1 MGREVSHG
9 QEACGSISAHQASNY
24 DLLHL
29 PPGSGIHIKN
39 NLNCR
44 VCFGLFRICQVKE
57 GTLYKSKTT
66 EDRINSFFPGL
77 DSGWSNKPSCVPRQ
91 LGRWKISLHL
101 PSGRTNCVSE
111 CWLSKI
117 RSLCPTCSSD
127 CRNQSSKTLH
137 YLLCGRQKLCSLIKD
152 AVTKRI
158 FWYIH
163 TSFQFWWKSHK

>member
-57 GTLYKSKTT
+57 GTLYK
-66 EDRINSFFPGL
+66 
-77 DSGWSNKPSCVPRQ
+77 NKLQ
-91 LGRWKISLHL
+91 KI
-101 PSGRTNCVSE
+101 E
-111 CWLSKI
+111 
-117 RSLCPTCSSD
+117 
-127 CRNQSSKTLH
+127 
-137 YLLCGRQKLCSLIKD
+137 LIL
-152 AVTKRI
+152 
-158 FWYIH
+158 
-163 TSFQFWWKSHK
+163 SFQVWIQADPASLAVSHVSWEDGKFPYTCPQEGQTVYQNVG